1 LVHLVDGLL
10 NRFLEMPPGI
20 IALPTSY
27 RNHFGDERVTV
38 VAMASLACSLLKSK
52 RPLIRYARFLENI

>member
-1 LVHLVDGLL
+1 
-10 NRFLEMPPGI
+10 MPPGI
-20 IALPTSY
+20 IAIPTSY

-38 VAMASLACSLLKSK
+38 VAMASLACSVLESK